1 MPALTLHQ
9 GEAERTFEQHPTET
23 ARKALIAAAEVE
35 EPRFADQL
43 RRFAAAFPA
52 RRVASLT
59 LHQGDESRKFEE
71 HPLEVARK
79 ALMAAS
85 ELDPHL
91 ASRLRSVAALLPER
105 GRTVKAA
112 E

>member
-1 MPALTLHQ
+1 MPAL
-9 GEAERTFEQHPTET
+9 
-23 ARKALIAAAEVE
+23 
-35 EPRFADQL
+35 
-43 RRFAAAFPA
+43 
-52 RRVASLT
+52 
-59 LHQGDESRKFEE
+59 
-71 HPLEVARK
+71 PLEVARK
-79 ALMAAS
+79 ALMAAA